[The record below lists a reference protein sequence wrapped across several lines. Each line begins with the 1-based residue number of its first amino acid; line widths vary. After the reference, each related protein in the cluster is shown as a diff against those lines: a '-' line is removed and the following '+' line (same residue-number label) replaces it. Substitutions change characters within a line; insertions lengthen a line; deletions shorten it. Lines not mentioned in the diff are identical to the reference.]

1 MKINDWLKKGEQNFG
16 GKKYFEVAAATYFVH
31 LTNIAIQFNVIC
43 HGVCVAYFFS
53 GYRLTKMV
61 SSV

>member
-31 LTNIAIQFNVIC
+31 PTNIAIQFNVIC
-43 HGVCVAYFFS
+43 HGVVYF
-53 GYRLTKMV
+53 LVDTN
-61 SSV
+61 

>member
-31 LTNIAIQFNVIC
+31 PTNIAIQFNVIC
-43 HGVCVAYFFS
+43 HGVWKSNIRHILLHNV
-53 GYRLTKMV
+53 
-61 SSV
+61 

>member
-31 LTNIAIQFNVIC
+31 PTNIAIQFNVIC
-43 HGVCVAYFFS
+43 HGVCVAYF
-53 GYRLTKMV
+53 LVDTD
-61 SSV
+61 